1 MKKIITLSVFFLAL
15 SCGVQKKVAVDPML
29 GQFSLTIFQVP
40 GYGDIPLTLQ
50 MTKAAD
56 GSYAAT
62 FVDAT
67 GATDSTM
74 DIASTAVT
82 ENKISIEAN
91 AQGYD
96 VYMDLT
102 LTGDDITGSLMDMFE
117 VKGIRVQK

>member
-1 MKKIITLSVFFLAL
+1 
-15 SCGVQKKVAVDPML
+15 
-29 GQFSLTIFQVP
+29 
-40 GYGDIPLTLQ
+40 

-102 LTGDDITGSLMDMFE
+102 LTGDDITGTLMDMFE
-117 VKGIRVQK
+117 VKGMRVQK